1 MIKAFNKTLLRV
13 CCYLRT
19 IKHIMKFPKFKSLTS
34 KILLIVVLAGLAWAT
49 SITNEFVGYDD
60 IKLIVRNDRIH
71 KSIGYA
77 IKFYSNVVSDSHN
90 VAWTNYPTVIYRP
103 LEWVGS
109 SIGFHI
115 WGARAWAFHFFVN
128 YNFHILCSL
137 IFFFI
142 LSKVFYT
149 PLFGNKDLS
158 VDEAQAE
165 LEKEKKKTKKSKSLK
180 SSQKQ
185 KFSNKKVEDS
195 KIMNAVSWWIPLA
208 IIAVWTVHP
217 LHNEAVNMLT
227 SGVGYLFATLL
238 CITAVLINLYV
249 KDLQS
254 FRGILLIAFA
264 WVIAFIGY
272 HGSEMTVIAPF
283 LLLLILQRS
292 VRGLD
297 FRKYYAEVL
306 KIFLSFSTLFVYFA
320 HRSEIVSEKKEWL
333 ANGIGEFYERL
344 FVLAPQ
350 IFVHYLKLFFYPANL
365 TVDEHHNVLL
375 KNAYSFYHILC
386 FLIALSFV
394 VGIFYFLFL
403 KEKKYELHNKL
414 ISGSL
419 FFTGFSIAI
428 SLNIIPLYVLAR
440 DRYTYF
446 FTLGLLCT
454 IFLLLDKY
462 VFTRITDETKKASS
476 LRTMAIITG
485 IIIVAFGIRSS
496 FRSLDWRNGEVFW
509 NKTIASIDDVGA
521 KQNWRYRLMQYYLDP
536 GTKTFK
542 ADESMKQKTFKDF
555 FMFGIQENL
564 LNKSVMEKYLRKA
577 QDPNFYLENKYGY
590 VDNKTI
596 SSGLFFI
603 ATEKLKRGEKKEAM
617 QYFEAAHIYFPRHFQ
632 TNLQLFIHTYG
643 SNDGLTEK
651 LVQMLYSDAKRNSF
665 LAKGLMDGMF
675 FVKYKG
681 IYKYAE
687 ELRKLFPKTQVFS
700 VYAFHSAY
708 MEKKYD
714 DAYRLAKSI
723 ITKYHEQ
730 DVFEKFIRAYET
742 GNLKK

>member
-1 MIKAFNKTLLRV
+1 
-13 CCYLRT
+13 
-19 IKHIMKFPKFKSLTS
+19 MKFPKFKSLTS

-60 IKLIVRNDRIH
+60 VKLIVRNDRIH
-71 KSIGYA
+71 KSIAYA
-77 IKFYSNVVSDSHN
+77 ITFYSNVVSDSHN

-115 WGARAWAFHFFVN
+115 WGARAWAFHLFVN
-128 YNFHILCSL
+128 YHFHILCSI

-142 LSKVFYT
+142 LSKIFFT
-149 PLFGNKDLS
+149 PLKGNEDLD
-158 VDEAQAE
+158 VNEA
-165 LEKEKKKTKKSKSLK
+165 KKKLEAEQKKSKPKTKNLK

-185 KFSNKKVEDS
+185 KFASKKVEDLNLIQS
-195 KIMNAVSWWIPLA
+195 VSWWIPLA
-208 IIAVWTVHP
+208 IVAVWTVHP
-217 LHNEAVNMLT
+217 LHNEALNMLT

-238 CITAVLINLYV
+238 CLTAILINVYV
-249 KDLQS
+249 KDLKS
-254 FRGILLIAFA
+254 LRGILLIAFA
-264 WVIAFIGY
+264 WAIAFIGY

-283 LLLLILQRS
+283 MLLIIFSRS
-292 VRGLD
+292 LRSLD
-297 FRKYYAEVL
+297 FKKYYAEAIKL
-306 KIFLSFSTLFVYFA
+306 FLSFSTLFVYLA

-344 FVLAPQ
+344 LVLAPQ
-350 IFVHYLKLFFYPANL
+350 IFFHYLKLFFYPANL
-365 TVDEHHNVLL
+365 TVDEHHNVVLQ
-375 KNAYSFYHILC
+375 NAYTPYHLLC
-386 FLIALSFV
+386 FLVALSFI

-403 KEKKYELHNKL
+403 KEDKYELHNKL
-414 ISGSL
+414 LSGSFL
-419 FFTGFSIAI
+419 FTGLSIAI

-446 FTLGLLCT
+446 FTLGLLCI

-462 VFTRITDETKKASS
+462 IFTRITDQTKKLAS
-476 LRTMAIITG
+476 LRTMTIITV
-485 IIIVAFGIRSS
+485 IIIIAFGIRSS
-496 FRSLDWRNGEVFW
+496 LRSLDWRNGEVFW
-509 NKTIASIDDVGA
+509 NKTIASTDDVGA

-542 ADESMKQKTFKDF
+542 PDDKLKEQTFKDF
-555 FMFGIQENL
+555 YNFGINENYF
-564 LNKSVMEKYLRKA
+564 NKSVITNYIKKSQDKNLYLK
-577 QDPNFYLENKYGY
+577 NKYGY
-590 VDNKTI
+590 LDNKTI

-603 ATEKLKRGEKKEAM
+603 ATELLKRGQRKDAM
-617 QYFEAAHIYFPRHFQ
+617 KYFEAAHIYFPRHFQ

-643 SNDGLTEK
+643 SENKDLTEK
-651 LVQMLYSDAKRNSF
+651 LVKVLFEDGKRNSF

-675 FVKYKG
+675 FVKYDN
-681 IYKYAE
+681 IYEYAE
-687 ELRKLFPKTQVFS
+687 QLRVLFPKTQVFS

-714 DAYRLAKSI
+714 EAYVLAKDI
-723 ITKYHEQ
+723 IKKYHEQ
-730 DVFEKFIRAYET
+730 DIFEKFIRAYET

>member
-1 MIKAFNKTLLRV
+1 
-13 CCYLRT
+13 
-19 IKHIMKFPKFKSLTS
+19 MKFPKFKSLTS

-109 SIGFHI
+109 AIGYKI
-115 WGARAWAFHFFVN
+115 LGARAWAFHLFVN
-128 YNFHILCSL
+128 YNFHILCSI

-149 PLFGNKDLS
+149 PLKGNEDL
-158 VDEAQAE
+158 DIEEAKKE
-165 LEKEKKKTKKSKSLK
+165 LEKEKKSNKSKSKNLK
-180 SSQKQ
+180 SNIKQ
-185 KFSNKKVEDS
+185 KFSSKKAGPTGS
-195 KIMNAVSWWIPLA
+195 KVHAVSWWVPLA

-227 SGVGYLFATLL
+227 SGVGYLFATILS
-238 CITAVLINLYV
+238 ITAILINVYV
-249 KDLQS
+249 KDLKTI
-254 FRGILLIAFA
+254 RGILLIAFA

-283 LLLLILQRS
+283 MLLIIFSRS
-292 VRGLD
+292 IRGLD
-297 FRKYYAEVL
+297 FRKYHSEAL
-306 KIFLSFSTLFVYFA
+306 KIFLSFSTLFIYFA

-350 IFVHYLKLFFYPANL
+350 IFFHYIKLFFFPANL
-365 TVDEHHNVLL
+365 TVDEHHNVVLA
-375 KNAYSFYHILC
+375 NAFTPYHLIC
-386 FLIALSFV
+386 FLVALSFV
-394 VGIFYFLFL
+394 VGIFYFLYL
-403 KEKKYELHNKL
+403 KEDKYEIHNKL

-446 FTLGLLCT
+446 FTLGLVCT

-462 VFTRITDETKKASS
+462 VFSRITDDTKKISS
-476 LRTMAIITG
+476 LRTMTIITG
-485 IIIVAFGIRSS
+485 IIVIALGVRASI
-496 FRSLDWRNGEVFW
+496 RSLDWRNGEVFW

-536 GTKTFK
+536 GTETFK
-542 ADESMKQKTFKDF
+542 ADQKLKENTFKKF
-555 FMFGIQENL
+555 FNFGIDHNL
-564 LNKSVMEKYLRKA
+564 FTRNVMESYIKKSR
-577 QDPNFYLENKYGY
+577 DPEFYIKNKYGY

-603 ATEKLKRGEKKEAM
+603 ATEQLKRNQKKDAM
-617 QYFEAAHIYFPRHFQ
+617 RYFEAAHIYFPRHFQ

-643 SNDGLTEK
+643 GNEEMTEK
-651 LVQMLYSDAKRNSF
+651 LLNVLYLDAKRNSF

-675 FVKYKG
+675 FVKYPH
-681 IYKYAE
+681 IYKYAS
-687 ELRKLFPKTQVFS
+687 ELRELFPKTQVFS

-714 DAYRLAKSI
+714 EAYALAKSI
-723 ITKYHEQ
+723 IKKYHEQ
-730 DVFEKFIRAYET
+730 DIFEKFIRAYET